1 MKTILVTGAAGFIG
15 QAVCQNLLKNFKVIA
30 FDREPLAEPGKN
42 YIPVKGNIVDK
53 DILQSI
59 CTSYCPDVVVH
70 CAGIAHQN
78 IFKPLDK
85 EVYENINSTTTK
97 HLAKIASGINSEVQF
112 IFLSSVSVYGEER
125 AKESIINETEDCHPA
140 SDYAFSKL
148 NAEIALKKLYD
159 GDSINKIDIFR
170 LAPVYD
176 TTWSL
181 NLEKRVF
188 GPKKFFYLKFGSGE
202 QRMSILSR
210 QNLVDFIRYRIEKHD
225 GPDFNIFNVCDDKTC
240 SFNEI
245 IHVFQN
251 SRVQPNKVIVK
262 IPLFFIRCL
271 TMGAGL
277 LFPRKAA
284 WINSF
289 YSKLANS
296 LVFDNKRM
304 LDTGFR
310 PKQSLAS
317 VFGKV

>member
-15 QAVCQNLLKNFKVIA
+15 QAVCQNLLKKYQVIA
-30 FDREPLAEPGKN
+30 FDRNPLAESEKN
-42 YIPVKGNIVDK
+42 YIPIKGNIEDK
-53 DILQSI
+53 DRLESI
-59 CTSYCPDVVVH
+59 CTTYSPDVVVH

-85 EVYENINSTTTK
+85 VVYEGINSTATK
-97 HLAKIASGINSEVQF
+97 NLAEIVSKVNSKVQF
-112 IFLSSVSVYGEER
+112 VFLSSISVYGEMTKR
-125 AKESIINETEDCHPA
+125 SSLNETDVCRPT

-148 NAEIALKKLYD
+148 NAEIALKKHYD
-159 GDSINKIDIFR
+159 SGFTNKIDIFR

-176 TTWSL
+176 RTWSL

-225 GPDFNIFNVCDDKTC
+225 GPNFNVFNVCDQKTC

-245 IHVFQN
+245 IHAFRN
-251 SRVQPNKVIVK
+251 SRTQPNKVIIK
-262 IPLFFIRCL
+262 IPLFIIRLL
-271 TMGAGL
+271 TTGAGL
-277 LFPRKAA
+277 LFQHKAN

-289 YSKLANS
+289 YYKLANS
-296 LVFDNKRM
+296 LVFDNSRM
-304 LDTGFR
+304 LDTGFC
-310 PKQSLAS
+310 PKQSLSS